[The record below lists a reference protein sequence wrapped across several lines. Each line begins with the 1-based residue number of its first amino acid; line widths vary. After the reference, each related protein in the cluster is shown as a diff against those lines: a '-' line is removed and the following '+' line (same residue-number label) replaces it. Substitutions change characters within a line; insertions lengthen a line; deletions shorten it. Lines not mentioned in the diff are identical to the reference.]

1 MPGTVRKFASNP
13 PITYSSPLTTMLYPS
28 NRATGDALPLRKLAG
43 NSVGVVEVDVDA
55 AVGCATRAAAGE
67 TAGAVAAGFGA
78 LAAACGFAS
87 SIASRSDDCA
97 SPTAIASIALIAAAE
112 SSRRDS

>member
-28 NRATGDALPLRKLAG
+28 NRATGEALPLRKLAG
-43 NSVGVVEVDVDA
+43 KSVGVVVVDVDA
-55 AVGCATRAAAGE
+55 DAAAGCD
-67 TAGAVAAGFGA
+67 TGAAVGATAVAATAEVPA

-87 SIASRSDDCA
+87 SIASTSDDRA
-97 SPTAIASIALIAAAE
+97 
-112 SSRRDS
+112 